1 MWQDKKK
8 LCRDGIN
15 DSEDSKKAFD
25 KVYLI

>member
-8 LCRDGIN
+8 LCRDRIN